1 MVEDDSNMPTSHS
14 TTELKEQ
21 RKLVAS
27 SRPTP
32 RNNQKTNENQPYFE
46 PLKADK
52 HEALQAAITFKI

>member
-32 RNNQKTNENQPYFE
+32 RNNQKTKENQPYFE
-46 PLKADK
+46 PLKGR
-52 HEALQAAITFKI
+52 